1 MNKIKNFFLYIL
13 NRKKNWLPSVIV
25 IVIIFIILMIVG
37 KFNPILF
44 LYS

>member
-1 MNKIKNFFLYIL
+1 MNKLKIFFLYIL
-13 NRKKNWLPSVIV
+13 NKKKNWLPSVIV
-25 IVIIFIILMIVG
+25 IIVIFIILIIVG